1 MTVSS
6 PPKPIPDK
14 EYIPYQDNEPEI
26 ESTSIPDDVDPIDD
40 SGQATFEKPITD
52 QLIHAELQLSQGEQM
67 KNAKVIARSKDPD
80 GNTVG
85 TYDHNPLL
93 NSMVYDV

>member
-1 MTVSS
+1 
-6 PPKPIPDK
+6 
-14 EYIPYQDNEPEI
+14 
-26 ESTSIPDDVDPIDD
+26 
-40 SGQATFEKPITD
+40 
-52 QLIHAELQLSQGEQM
+52 M

-93 NSMVYDV
+93 NSMVYDVELPDGSI